1 MNIQSVGTTSIL
13 NNIDINKSNSDS
25 EVSSSFSKVI
35 GEAISKVNESQI
47 SADNK
52 VESLIKGEDVS
63 MHDVML
69 SMEESQLSMQLLI
82 EVRNKVVEAYQEIN
96 KTQL

>member
-13 NNIDINKSNSDS
+13 NNIDMNKSNSDS
-25 EVSSSFSKVI
+25 EGASSFSKVI